1 MSFWTAIAV
10 IAIVAIIFG
19 GRKHRHR
26 VTGRRRREQLHG
38 VEEDVQVQS
47 PREIELQREVEEL
60 RERVQVL
67 ERIATDGRDTQRL
80 SDEIE
85 RLRSQGK
92 EENR

>member
-26 VTGRRRREQLHG
+26 MADRHGREQIDR
-38 VEEDVQVQS
+38 VEDVQARS

-85 RLRSQGK
+85 RLRSKGK

>member
-19 GRKHRHR
+19 GRKHRRRTAARH
-26 VTGRRRREQLHG
+26 GRDPLRG
-38 VEEDVQVQS
+38 VEDVQARS

-80 SDEIE
+80 AEEIE
-85 RLRSQGK
+85 LLRSKGK

>member
-26 VTGRRRREQLHG
+26 MAARHGRDQLRG
-38 VEEDVQVQS
+38 VEDVQAPS

-67 ERIATDGRDTQRL
+67 ERIAIDGRDTQRL
-80 SDEIE
+80 AEEIE
-85 RLRSQGK
+85 LLRSKGK

>member
-26 VTGRRRREQLHG
+26 MTGRRRRDELHG
-38 VEEDVQVQS
+38 VEDVQARS